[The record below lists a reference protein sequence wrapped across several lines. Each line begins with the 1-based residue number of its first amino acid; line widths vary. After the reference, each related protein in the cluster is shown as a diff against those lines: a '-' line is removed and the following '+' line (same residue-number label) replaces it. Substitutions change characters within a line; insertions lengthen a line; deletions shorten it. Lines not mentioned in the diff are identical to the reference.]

1 VRVGDALILLVLL
14 LIVSCTPPPAPEP
27 RIVLVPAKPIVEVQT
42 QTKTV
47 VRVEKIPVPAPP
59 IDPAKLTCPADP
71 PLPTT
76 PTIVGLLSY
85 DVALQTVADQC
96 RANLTALGSAQ

>member
-1 VRVGDALILLVLL
+1 VRVGDAVVLLVLL
-14 LIVSCTPPPAPEP
+14 LIVSCAPAPDPAP

-42 QTKTV
+42 QTVIK
-47 VRVEKIPVPAPP
+47 VEKIKVPAPAAP

-76 PTIVGLLSY
+76 PTIEGLLIY

-96 RANLTALGSAQ
+96 RANLTALGGQ